1 MSVEVQPRAVSPH
14 KLAHVVLNTR
24 DNFTAMMDWY
34 QTVLNA
40 RRIGEYAVGPGNMGL
55 LTYDEEHHRIAIV
68 SGPHYQ
74 PAGEGPRVGLE
85 HIAFTYSDAADLLHT
100 YARLKQQDAIE
111 PTISVN
117 HGPTT
122 SLYYRD
128 PEGNRVELL
137 VDNLGMEEAIQFA
150 HDVFDVNAIGTLYD
164 PQAAYDALIAGADPA
179 TLSVCPDVSEV
190 RPPDPAFLAILA
202 TAG

>member
-1 MSVEVQPRAVSPH
+1 MSVEVQPRAVSPY

-24 DNFTAMMDWY
+24 DKFTEMMDWY
-34 QTVLNA
+34 QLVLNA
-40 RRIGEYAVGPGNMGL
+40 RRIGEFAIGPGNFGL
-55 LTYDEEHHRIAIV
+55 LAYDEEHHRIAI
-68 SGPHYQ
+68 SGGPQYQ
-74 PAGEGPRVGLE
+74 PAGEGPRIGLE
-85 HIAFTYSDAADLLHT
+85 HIAFTYPDTADLLHT
-100 YARLKQQDAIE
+100 YARLKLASIE

-137 VDNLGMEEAIQFA
+137 VDNLSMEDAIQFA
-150 HDVFDVNAIGTLYD
+150 HDVFDINAIGTHYD

-179 TLSVCPDVSEV
+179 TLSVCPDKSEV
-190 RPPDPAFLAILA
+190 RPPDPAFLALLA
-202 TAG
+202 TEG